1 MKIQLADIQG
11 QLKASA
17 ERLESSVASARARI
31 EGLGRA
37 RLQAVRR
44 LADDGKASVDR
55 LQGEVI
61 KVRQEAE
68 TRIRGLVAAGRAVLG
83 TTAIERLR
91 ALPLA
96 ARVEALVAR
105 VTRKQA
111 AAARSE
117 KSAA

>member
-17 ERLESSVASARARI
+17 ERFEASVASARTRI

-44 LADDGKASVDR
+44 LADSSKASVDR
-55 LQGEVI
+55 LQGEVV

-68 TRIRGLVAAGRAVLG
+68 TRLRTLVETGRSVLG
-83 TTAIERLR
+83 TTALERLR
-91 ALPLA
+91 TLPLA
-96 ARVEALVAR
+96 AKVEALVAR
-105 VTRKQA
+105 FARKEAVEKQ
-111 AAARSE
+111 SE
-117 KSAA
+117 KDAA